1 MNWKTCLEDLKN
13 ANRNAISVFLGAG
26 MSVSSGLPQW
36 GELAKPYKLRMGI
49 KDSTMIPYERIFQYA
64 FGTNGAEYVRFKN
77 DMRDSNNKVEPQSV
91 HRLIARMN
99 FPRIWT
105 TNYDGL
111 LEKAYKDDNISYQLV
126 AKDEDIYRLDY
137 ERNQIIKMHGSL
149 TDDCTT
155 DIVLTESEYENYIQN
170 RQAIYQLLQTE
181 IRSKNIIYLGFSF
194 DDINLRRIISAVWA
208 QGNKGK
214 ISYLFTVPPKK
225 KSVAH
230 VLYERWKE
238 DLGRYNLIV
247 VELDN
252 YFEINNF
259 MLNMVEKYFGKNIV
273 LLGKRDDDIWNSL
286 SHKVGY
292 KLASKGFKIHSGG
305 GPNIADSLAKG
316 AWDYLEKHRIPIV
329 DKVTFY
335 YRYNG
340 GSTNPRKGNVLY
352 CGENRQEV
360 RRKMI
365 SADKIC
371 LVMGVDGVGENGIQ
385 EEISIAN
392 RKRCRIIPIGCTGDT
407 AKNLWNIE
415 KYKYQDG
422 GVYGEKEVAF
432 NILNSTTATEED
444 ISDAVVELADY
455 LMGQTERV

>member
-1 MNWKTCLEDLKN
+1 MDWKICLKDLKN
-13 ANRNAISVFLGAG
+13 TNKNAISVFVGAG

-36 GELAKPYKLRMGI
+36 DGLAKPYKQKMKI
-49 KDSTMIPYERIFQYA
+49 KDSTDIPYERIFQYA
-64 FGTNGAEYVRFKN
+64 FGTSNAEYVRFKN
-77 DMRDSNNKVEPQSV
+77 GICDLNNNAKPQPV

-111 LEKAYKDDNISYQLV
+111 LEKAYNDENMSYQLV

-149 TDDCTT
+149 TDDCIT
-155 DIVLTESEYENYIQN
+155 DIVLMESEYENYIQKRN
-170 RQAIYQLLQTE
+170 AIYQLLQTE

-194 DDINLRRIISAVWA
+194 NDINLRRIISAVWN
-208 QGNKGK
+208 QGTEGK
-214 ISYLFTVPPKK
+214 LSYLFTVAPK
-225 KSVAH
+225 KSVAR
-230 VLYERWKE
+230 VLYDRWKA
-238 DLGRYNLIV
+238 DLERYNLIV

-252 YFEINNF
+252 YSEINDF
-259 MLNMVEKYFGKNIV
+259 LLNMVEMHFGKNIV

-286 SHKVGY
+286 TQKIGY

-305 GPNIADSLAKG
+305 GPNIADSLATG
-316 AWDYLEKHRIPIV
+316 AWDYLEKQKIPIV

-352 CGENRQEV
+352 CGEDRQEV

-365 SADKIC
+365 STDKIC
-371 LVMGVDGVGENGIQ
+371 LVIGSDGVGENGIQ

-392 RKRCRIIPIGCTGDT
+392 SKRCKIIPVGCTGDT
-407 AKNLWNIE
+407 AKKVWDIE
-415 KYKYQDG
+415 KYNYQNG
-422 GVYGEKEVAF
+422 GIYSEKEAAF
-432 NILNSTTATEED
+432 NMLNSTTATEED
-444 ISDAVVELADY
+444 IVDSVIELADY
-455 LMGQTERV
+455 LLGQKESM

>member
-1 MNWKTCLEDLKN
+1 MDWKNCLEDLKN
-13 ANRNAISVFLGAG
+13 TNRNAISVFIGAG
-26 MSVSSGLPQW
+26 MSISSGLSQW
-36 GELAKPYKLRMGI
+36 SELAEPYKLRMGI
-49 KDSTMIPYERIFQYA
+49 KTSSIPYERIFQYA
-64 FGTNGAEYVRFKN
+64 FGTNKAEYVRFKN
-77 DMRDSNNKVEPQSV
+77 EMCDSSKKAKPQPV

-111 LEKAYKDDNISYQLV
+111 LEKAYKDENMSYQLV
-126 AKDEDIYRLDY
+126 ARDEDIYRLDY

-170 RQAIYQLLQTE
+170 RKAIYQLLQTE

-194 DDINLRRIISAVWA
+194 DDINLRRIISAVWS
-208 QGNKGK
+208 QGIEGK
-214 ISYLFTVPPKK
+214 VSYLFTVPPKK
-225 KSVAH
+225 KAANYA
-230 VLYERWKE
+230 LYKRWKE

-247 VELDN
+247 VELNN
-252 YFEINNF
+252 YSEIFDF
-259 MLNMVEKYFGKNIV
+259 MLNMVQIYFGKNIV
-273 LLGKRDDDIWNSL
+273 LLGKRDDDRWNSL
-286 SHKVGY
+286 AQKVGY

-305 GPNIADSLAKG
+305 GPNIAESLATG
-316 AWDYLEKHRIPIV
+316 AWNYLEKQGIQIV

-340 GSTNPRKGNVLY
+340 GSTNPRKGKVLY
-352 CGENRQEV
+352 CGENRQEI

-371 LVMGVDGVGENGIQ
+371 LVMGSDGVGENGVQ

-392 RKRCRIIPIGCTGDT
+392 KKMCKIIPVGCSGDT

-415 KYKYQDG
+415 KYKYQNA
-422 GVYGEKEVAF
+422 GVYSEKKAAF
-432 NILNSTTATEED
+432 NLLNSVTATEED
-444 ISDAVVELADY
+444 IADAVVELADY
-455 LMGQTERV
+455 LLGQMESV